1 MQVLYRK
8 LTVDGKDNLD
18 KREIVGLNT
27 IFMNGISFTLWG
39 VWLMLFKLWIMV
51 LLSLPVTNENLFIL
65 RAMKL
70 STEDMTYFSFICSKS
85 FCSQIVIK
93 VDYFAY

>member
-1 MQVLYRK
+1 
-8 LTVDGKDNLD
+8 
-18 KREIVGLNT
+18 
-27 IFMNGISFTLWG
+27 
-39 VWLMLFKLWIMV
+39 MLFKLWIMV

-85 FCSQIVIK
+85 LCSQVVIK
-93 VDYFAY
+93 VDILCILNKVLLCSKRYNLLF